1 MGVDSGAGYFPWTE
15 CRSALLLPKISASLK
30 GLGFRGSWLKMLKL
44 ACLAFPGARVLGFK
58 TTQGILFAVACK
70 VIGFGLLSL
79 G

>member
-1 MGVDSGAGYFPWTE
+1 MAKDVE
-15 CRSALLLPKISASLK
+15 
-30 GLGFRGSWLKMLKL
+30 
-44 ACLAFPGARVLGFK
+44 ACMFSVSRCQGLGFK